1 MAAAHDPYAAL
12 RSPDYRR
19 LLTGNVLSAFG
30 TSMQSLVIGWEL
42 YERTHSAAAIGL
54 TGLAQFFPVVL
65 LALPAGHAADRFS
78 LKRLFLL
85 AQAILA
91 LSSIGLA
98 LVSYFAA
105 PVPLV
110 YALLLLI
117 GIGRA
122 FSAPA
127 RWSILPHL
135 IPPEALAN
143 AVTWNS
149 SGWQVASMTGPTLG
163 GFIIA
168 WTGRAAP
175 AYALTA
181 MCCGVCGLLVAGIRL
196 QPMTRSKEPMT
207 FQSLLAGVR
216 FVFSRRLILAT
227 ITLDLFAVLLGGA
240 TALLPIY
247 ASEILQT
254 GPKGLGWLRA
264 APSIGALV
272 MAVSLA
278 HLPPF
283 KRAGRALLLSVAG
296 FGVATIVFGL
306 STDPLLSFI
315 MLALTGALD
324 NVSIVVRGTL
334 VQTLTPDEMRGRVS
348 AVNTIFIVSSNEL
361 GEFESGMTAELFGNL
376 GWNGPVTSV
385 VVGGI
390 GTILVVL
397 WVAMKWPEVR
407 RLGPLHAPKAQ
418 PPTLPL
424 GAVSQTENDDEAA
437 RPVAG

>member
-1 MAAAHDPYAAL
+1 MAAAHDPYSAL

-42 YERTHSAAAIGL
+42 YQRTHSAAAIGL
-54 TGLAQFFPVVL
+54 TGLVQFFPVVL

-78 LKRLFLL
+78 RKRLFLL
-85 AQAILA
+85 AQALMTTA
-91 LSSIGLA
+91 SIGLA
-98 LVSYFAA
+98 AVSYFAA

-110 YALLLLI
+110 YVLLLVI
-117 GIGRA
+117 GVGRA

-127 RWSILPHL
+127 RWSILPQL

-163 GFIIA
+163 GFLIA
-168 WTGRAAP
+168 WTGRDAW

-181 MCCGVCGLLVAGIRL
+181 MCCGVCGFLVAGIRL
-196 QPMTRSKEPMT
+196 RPVERSAAPMSLR
-207 FQSLLAGVR
+207 SLLAGVR
-216 FVFSRRLILAT
+216 FVFSTRLILAT

-247 ASEILQT
+247 ASDILQI

-272 MAVSLA
+272 MALALA

-283 KRAGRALLLSVAG
+283 KRAGRALLFSVAG
-296 FGVATIVFGL
+296 FGLATIVFGL
-306 STDPLLSFI
+306 SADPVLSFI

-361 GEFESGMTAELFGNL
+361 GEFESGMTAELFDRMGL
-376 GWNGPVTSV
+376 NGPVTSV

-390 GTILVVL
+390 GTVLVVL
-397 WVAMKWPEVR
+397 WVALKWPEVR
-407 RLGPLHAPKAQ
+407 RLGPLHAPAAQ

-424 GAVSQTENDDEAA
+424 GAQSQTEADDEAT